1 MKIEKLV
8 GQKIEKHLEL
18 GEESPKND
26 VKVINTLVENIPTAI
41 PVGPHILRTSGQT
54 TNGIYHLKPDN
65 DNDNKDNDFQYAR
78 ENLYDIIEKGRDAMD
93 ELLEIAKA
101 EESPRAFEVFGQL
114 LKNMTDTQEK
124 LMELHR
130 KKQIIENDG
139 ERQEVTKAQNVT
151 NALFVGSTSEL
162 LKLVK
167 RETKQNA

>member
-8 GQKIEKHLEL
+8 EQRIEKHLEL

-26 VKVINTLVENIPTAI
+26 VKVINAVENV
-41 PVGPHILRTSGQT
+41 PVVIDS
-54 TNGIYHLKPDN
+54 NG
-65 DNDNKDNDFQYAR
+65 NKDNDFQYAR
-78 ENLYDIIEKGRDAMD
+78 ENLYDIIEKGRDAME

-114 LKNMTDTQEK
+114 LKNMTDTQST
-124 LMELHR
+124 LMELHQ
-130 KKQIIENDG
+130 KKQKLENDG
-139 ERQEVTKAQNVT
+139 DRQEVTRAQNVT
-151 NALFVGSTSEL
+151 NALFVGSTADL

>member
-1 MKIEKLV
+1 MKDIEKV
-8 GQKIEKHLEL
+8 VENRIEKHLEL
-18 GEESPKND
+18 VEHNKTYYTEAEVLNPPKVLPAIISGEE
-26 VKVINTLVENIPTAI
+26 
-41 PVGPHILRTSGQT
+41 
-54 TNGIYHLKPDN
+54 
-65 DNDNKDNDFQYAR
+65 KDIDFRYAR
-78 ENLYDIIEKGRDAMD
+78 ENMYHIIERGRDAMD

-151 NALFVGSTSEL
+151 NALFVGSTAEL

-167 RETKQNA
+167 KETKIKKE

>member
-1 MKIEKLV
+1 MKNIEKV
-8 GQKIEKHLEL
+8 VENRIEKHLEL
-18 GEESPKND
+18 VEHNKTYYTEAEILPAVTTTSEE
-26 VKVINTLVENIPTAI
+26 E
-41 PVGPHILRTSGQT
+41 
-54 TNGIYHLKPDN
+54 
-65 DNDNKDNDFQYAR
+65 KDTDFRYAR
-78 ENLYDIIEKGRDAMD
+78 ENMYHIIERGRDAMD

-151 NALFVGSTSEL
+151 NALFVGSTAEL

-167 RETKQNA
+167 KETKVNKEE

>member
-1 MKIEKLV
+1 MKNVEKV
-8 GQKIEKHLEL
+8 VENRIEKHLDLVEHNKTYYTEAEVL
-18 GEESPKND
+18 NTSEVLPVLVGEEEKD
-26 VKVINTLVENIPTAI
+26 V
-41 PVGPHILRTSGQT
+41 
-54 TNGIYHLKPDN
+54 
-65 DNDNKDNDFQYAR
+65 DFRYAR
-78 ENLYDIIEKGRDAMD
+78 ENMYHIIERGRDAMD

-139 ERQEVTKAQNVT
+139 DRQEVTKAQNVT
-151 NALFVGSTSEL
+151 NALFVGSTAEL

-167 RETKQNA
+167 KETKVKKEK

>member
-1 MKIEKLV
+1 MKNVEKV
-8 GQKIEKHLEL
+8 VEHRIEKHLDLVEHNKTYYTEAEVL
-18 GEESPKND
+18 NPPKVLPATIDIDGEE
-26 VKVINTLVENIPTAI
+26 
-41 PVGPHILRTSGQT
+41 
-54 TNGIYHLKPDN
+54 
-65 DNDNKDNDFQYAR
+65 KDTDFRYAR
-78 ENLYDIIEKGRDAMD
+78 ENMYHIIERGRDAMD

-151 NALFVGSTSEL
+151 NALFVGSTAEL

-167 RETKQNA
+167 KETKQNA

>member
-1 MKIEKLV
+1 MKVEKLIENR
-8 GQKIEKHLEL
+8 IEKHLNLVEDIP
-18 GEESPKND
+18 EES
-26 VKVINTLVENIPTAI
+26 VEILNTNEVLPT
-41 PVGPHILRTSGQT
+41 VVDKEGQEDT
-54 TNGIYHLKPDN
+54 
-65 DNDNKDNDFQYAR
+65 DFQYAR
-78 ENLYDIIEKGRDAMD
+78 ENMYHIIERGRDAMD

-151 NALFVGSTSEL
+151 NALFVGSTADL

-167 RETKQNA
+167 RETKQND

>member
-1 MKIEKLV
+1 MKDIEKV
-8 GQKIEKHLEL
+8 VENRIEKHLDLVEHNKTYYTEAEIL
-18 GEESPKND
+18 PAVTTTTSGEE
-26 VKVINTLVENIPTAI
+26 
-41 PVGPHILRTSGQT
+41 
-54 TNGIYHLKPDN
+54 
-65 DNDNKDNDFQYAR
+65 KDTDFRYAR
-78 ENLYDIIEKGRDAMD
+78 ENMYHIIERGRDAMD

-151 NALFVGSTSEL
+151 NALFVGSTAEL

-167 RETKQNA
+167 KETKVNKE

>member
-1 MKIEKLV
+1 MKNVDKVVENR
-8 GQKIEKHLEL
+8 IEKHLDLVEHNKTYYTEAEVL
-18 GEESPKND
+18 NTSEVLPVLVGEEEKD
-26 VKVINTLVENIPTAI
+26 V
-41 PVGPHILRTSGQT
+41 
-54 TNGIYHLKPDN
+54 
-65 DNDNKDNDFQYAR
+65 DFRYAR
-78 ENLYDIIEKGRDAMD
+78 ENMYHIIERGRDAMD

-139 ERQEVTKAQNVT
+139 DRQEVTKAQNVT
-151 NALFVGSTSEL
+151 NALFVGSTAEL

-167 RETKQNA
+167 KETKVNKEK

>member
-1 MKIEKLV
+1 MKDIEKV
-8 GQKIEKHLEL
+8 VENRIEKHLDLVEHNKTYYTEAEIL
-18 GEESPKND
+18 PAVTTTTSGEE
-26 VKVINTLVENIPTAI
+26 
-41 PVGPHILRTSGQT
+41 
-54 TNGIYHLKPDN
+54 
-65 DNDNKDNDFQYAR
+65 KDTDFRYAR
-78 ENLYDIIEKGRDAMD
+78 ENMYHIIERGRDAMD

-151 NALFVGSTSEL
+151 NALFVGSTAEL

-167 RETKQNA
+167 KETKIKKE

>member
-1 MKIEKLV
+1 MKNVDKVVENR
-8 GQKIEKHLEL
+8 IEKHL
-18 GEESPKND
+18 D
-26 VKVINTLVENIPTAI
+26 LVEHNKSYYTEAE
-41 PVGPHILRTSGQT
+41 ILPAVTT
-54 TNGIYHLKPDN
+54 TNEEE
-65 DNDNKDNDFQYAR
+65 KDTDFRYAR
-78 ENLYDIIEKGRDAMD
+78 ENMYHIIERGRDAVD

-151 NALFVGSTSEL
+151 NALFVGSTADL

>member
-1 MKIEKLV
+1 MKNVEKV
-8 GQKIEKHLEL
+8 VENRIEKHLDLVEHNKTYYTEAEVL
-18 GEESPKND
+18 NPSKVLPATINGEE
-26 VKVINTLVENIPTAI
+26 
-41 PVGPHILRTSGQT
+41 
-54 TNGIYHLKPDN
+54 
-65 DNDNKDNDFQYAR
+65 KDTDFRYAR
-78 ENLYDIIEKGRDAMD
+78 ENMYHIIERGRDAMD

-151 NALFVGSTSEL
+151 NALFVGSTADL

>member
-1 MKIEKLV
+1 MKNVDKVVENR
-8 GQKIEKHLEL
+8 IEKHL
-18 GEESPKND
+18 D
-26 VKVINTLVENIPTAI
+26 LVEHNKTYYTEAE
-41 PVGPHILRTSGQT
+41 VLNTSEVLPATIDG
-54 TNGIYHLKPDN
+54 GE
-65 DNDNKDNDFQYAR
+65 KDIDFRYAR
-78 ENLYDIIEKGRDAMD
+78 ENMYHIIERGRDAMD

-151 NALFVGSTSEL
+151 NALFVGSTADL